1 VFHNIIHITKNPV
14 TIHMQN
20 TSLVNDDLGRHTL
33 FEFLHSPHKGGK
45 LIFGRRENNSPL
57 YELKYSIYPITF
69 KYYFDLIG
77 VRCLKQIRGF
87 GSDKLYSTLEINAS
101 ELSKERGIINSYQLG
116 TFNSFDVSPIYSKSN
131 RKIKSKIPKMKKKK
145 KRKNYK

>member
-1 VFHNIIHITKNPV
+1 M
-14 TIHMQN
+14 TIHLQN

-33 FEFLHSPHKGGK
+33 FEFLHTQHKGGK

-57 YELKYSIYPITF
+57 YELKYSILPINY

-77 VRCLKQIRGF
+77 VRCLKQIRAF

-116 TFNSFDVSPIYSKSN
+116 TFNSYDVSSIYSKSN
-131 RKIKSKIPKMKKKK
+131 RKNNKKKEK
-145 KRKNYK
+145 KKLKKKN